1 MENLTHQLQRK
12 VSLKNAKIW
21 EYVVVGEMSG
31 RRNVLLRKCPVG
43 ELSGQGYVRWGVVRR
58 VNVSRGSVLKEES
71 VGELSGR
78 ETVLQS
84 CSGMKENL

>member
-12 VSLKNAKIW
+12 VSLKNAKIL
-21 EYVVVGEMSG
+21 ENVVLGEM
-31 RRNVLLRKCPVG
+31 
-43 ELSGQGYVRWGVVRR
+43 SGQGYVRWGGVRR

>member
-1 MENLTHQLQRK
+1 
-12 VSLKNAKIW
+12 
-21 EYVVVGEMSG
+21 MSG

-43 ELSGQGYVRWGVVRR
+43 ELSGQRYVRWGGVRR